1 MAQDILS
8 DFPTPTHHG
17 LPLPGSGALVG
28 SKGKPTSE
36 ASSPFILSNT
46 CYFSCGLYNPE
57 ELEGSWLPCLSLPPV
72 PRHFYPSTS
81 PIFPIIITRQTF
93 LHILTIITPQTSLH
107 IPVITPKVCPR
118 IPCHY
123 YASDPP
129 FP

>member
-72 PRHFYPSTS
+72 PRHFYPSS
-81 PIFPIIITRQTF
+81 PPIFPIIITRQTF
-93 LHILTIITPQTSLH
+93 LHIPWNFYPSDLPPYSHNYYPSDL
-107 IPVITPKVCPR
+107 PPYS
-118 IPCHY
+118 CHY
-123 YASDPP
+123 P
-129 FP
+129 